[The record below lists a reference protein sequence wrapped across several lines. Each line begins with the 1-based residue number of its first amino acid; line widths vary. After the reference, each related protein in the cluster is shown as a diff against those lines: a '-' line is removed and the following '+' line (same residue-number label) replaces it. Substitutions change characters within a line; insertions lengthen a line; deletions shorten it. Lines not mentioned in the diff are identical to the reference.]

1 MSASPWPR
9 LEVVAAVLR
18 RRQRVLAARRPP
30 GKARAGCWEFPGGKV
45 EPGES
50 HVQALRRELLEELG
64 LLAEVGEHIL
74 SLEHDYP
81 DLRLSLHA
89 YACRSDDEPVA
100 REHVEL
106 RWLAPAE
113 LLAVP
118 WSEADRRL
126 AEALAARRG

>member
-1 MSASPWPR
+1 VAPR
-9 LEVVAAVLR
+9 R
-18 RRQRVLAARRPP
+18 
-30 GKARAGCWEFPGGKV
+30 
-45 EPGES
+45 
-50 HVQALRRELLEELG
+50 LLV
-64 LLAEVGEHIL
+64 EVGEHIL

-81 DLRLSLHA
+81 DLGLSLHA
-89 YACRSDDEPVA
+89 YSCGSQGEPVA

-126 AEALAARRG
+126 AEALAARGG